1 VLVAASA
8 TASCSLERARSPG
21 DDDAESKKPTAAVVY
36 LDNFT
41 LE

>member
-1 VLVAASA
+1 MRTSVLRGTGGGLS
-8 TASCSLERARSPG
+8 SE
-21 DDDAESKKPTAAVVY
+21 KPTAAVVY